1 MKQIQEKHDYELM
14 LQGTYKHMIDRM
26 GRDMIAKQ
34 IEANDKLDSFKSKVG
49 IMEEE
54 TEKNRSAK
62 QEKTQNHKQM
72 RDQIK

>member
-1 MKQIQEKHDYELM
+1 
-14 LQGTYKHMIDRM
+14 MIDRM

-34 IEANDKLDSFKSKVG
+34 IEANDKHDSYKSKIA

-62 QEKTQNHKQM
+62 
-72 RDQIK
+72 